1 MRPCG
6 VRLRECAVRGA
17 AGLAGR
23 AFAACG
29 AGQFV
34 NSGSIAH
41 EVVQAAQGQKQKVA
55 RTAGQ
60 GRRRSGAG
68 AATTVDGRAEF
79 RELFVSLI
87 DPAELLDMKK
97 CGRIAARMGEASS
110 RSGYHEGVRMAS
122 LLSGIFADAADI
134 VDRPVED
141 GALHQTTVAY
151 REMRAALYGTAVSYR
166 GGGDGEPVGG
176 LEELGRKIAVLRSEA
191 DARRARLRAADP
203 PGSGLRKFDALYKGK
218 VCRDV
223 VREDI
228 EEIRAHHVA
237 AGEDPIFPPEVK
249 YLDEVFEEFRG
260 GLSAA
265 DMVAM
270 ERGKWPPEG
279 YELVKVDSAK

>member
-1 MRPCG
+1 MQ
-6 VRLRECAVRGA
+6 AV
-17 AGLAGR
+17 
-23 AFAACG
+23 
-29 AGQFV
+29 
-34 NSGSIAH
+34 
-41 EVVQAAQGQKQKVA
+41 QGQRQKAKAAA
-55 RTAGQ
+55 RR
-60 GRRRSGAG
+60 GRRRGGAG
-68 AATTVDGRAEF
+68 TAAATDGRAEF

-87 DPAELLDMKK
+87 DPLGLHDMEK
-97 CGRIAARMGEASS
+97 CGRIAARMVEVST
-110 RSGYHEGVRMAS
+110 RSGYHTGVRMAS

-151 REMRAALYGTAVSYR
+151 RVMRAALYGTAVSYR
-166 GGGDGEPVGG
+166 GGGDCEPVCG

-191 DARRARLRAADP
+191 DAGRARLRAADP

-223 VREDI
+223 VREDV

-279 YELVKVDSAK
+279 YELVKIDSAK